1 MPILTEDMKD
11 NINKY
16 KYNKQIAKINGV
28 LKEMMDSQSIFF
40 ENIKNYSE
48 LYVNANL
55 NNVDNDVTKD
65 GIQNEDQTKYM
76 ECKAN
81 IEREIDAIQAAN
93 EDVLNSMNAAAQ
105 YKESVEPYTRQ
116 LGPLYNENN
125 PQSMLDDITQ
135 LYNLQ
140 YLHLFCKFLGIVII
154 IYMFYSFFSSRP
166 SSSLSSVPAGS
177 SPSLA
182 SLPSLPSVN
191 V

>member
-1 MPILTEDMKD
+1 MSILTEDMKD

-16 KYNKQIAKINGV
+16 KSNRQIAKINGF
-28 LKEMMDSQSIFF
+28 LKEIMDSQSIFF
-40 ENIKNYSE
+40 ENIKKYSE

-76 ECKAN
+76 ECKAT
-81 IEREIDAIQAAN
+81 IEREIDAIQEAN
-93 EDVLNSMNAAAQ
+93 AEVLNSMNAAAQ

-125 PQSMLDDITQ
+125 PKSMLDDITQ

-154 IYMFYSFFSSRP
+154 VYMFYLFFSSRP
-166 SSSLSSVPAGS
+166 SYSLSSAPAGS

-182 SLPSLPSVN
+182 SLPSVN